1 MNTEIIIAF
10 VGAITT
16 VLGAVLGN
24 IQGRKKSNAE
34 AGLMQIQT
42 LEEIRKFY
50 ETTISSQSTIVLE
63 RDKRINAL
71 EAELAIYKQKVDM
84 LQQVVS
90 KLMNKACI
98 KQEEEE
104 LFDMNEFKHLL
115 NSDKYNTEKI
125 INYEQTY

>member
-34 AGLMQIQT
+34 AGLMQVQT

-98 KQEEEE
+98 KQEEDE

-115 NSDKYNTEKI
+115 NSDKYNTEKK
-125 INYEQTY
+125 

>member
-34 AGLMQIQT
+34 AGLMQVQT

-115 NSDKYNTEKI
+115 NSDKYNTEK
-125 INYEQTY
+125 

>member
-34 AGLMQIQT
+34 AGLMQVQT

-104 LFDMNEFKHLL
+104 ELFDMNEFKHLL
-115 NSDKYNTEKI
+115 NSDKYNSEK
-125 INYEQTY
+125 

>member
-34 AGLMQIQT
+34 AGLMQVQT

-50 ETTISSQSTIVLE
+50 ETTICSQSNIVIE
-63 RDKRINAL
+63 RDKRISAL
-71 EAELAIYKQKVDM
+71 ESELNIYKQKVDM

-90 KLMNKACI
+90 KLMNKAGV
-98 KQEEEE
+98 KQEEDE
-104 LFDMNEFKHLL
+104 LFDMDEFKHLL
-115 NSDKYNTEKI
+115 NSDKYNNEK
-125 INYEQTY
+125 

>member
-16 VLGAVLGN
+16 VLGAILGN

-104 LFDMNEFKHLL
+104 ELFDMNEFKHLL
-115 NSDKYNTEKI
+115 NSDKYNTEK
-125 INYEQTY
+125 

>member
-34 AGLMQIQT
+34 AGLMQVQT

-71 EAELAIYKQKVDM
+71 EAELAVYKQKVDM

-90 KLMNKACI
+90 KLMNRACI
-98 KQEEEE
+98 KQEEEEE

-115 NSDKYNTEKI
+115 NSDKYNTEKK
-125 INYEQTY
+125 

>member
-34 AGLMQIQT
+34 AGLMQVQT

-50 ETTISSQSTIVLE
+50 ETTISSQSNIVIE
-63 RDKRINAL
+63 RDKRISAL
-71 EAELAIYKQKVDM
+71 ESELNIYKQKVDM

-90 KLMNKACI
+90 KLMNKAGV

-115 NSDKYNTEKI
+115 NSDKYNTEK
-125 INYEQTY
+125 

>member
-34 AGLMQIQT
+34 AGLMQVQT

-50 ETTISSQSTIVLE
+50 ETTISSQSNIVIE
-63 RDKRINAL
+63 RDKRISAL
-71 EAELAIYKQKVDM
+71 ESELNIYKQKVDM

-90 KLMNKACI
+90 KLMNKAGV

-115 NSDKYNTEKI
+115 NSDKYNNEK
-125 INYEQTY
+125 

>member
-1 MNTEIIIAF
+1 
-10 VGAITT
+10 
-16 VLGAVLGN
+16 
-24 IQGRKKSNAE
+24 
-34 AGLMQIQT
+34 MQVQT

-115 NSDKYNTEKI
+115 NSDKYNTEK
-125 INYEQTY
+125 

>member
-34 AGLMQIQT
+34 AGLMQVQT

-104 LFDMNEFKHLL
+104 ELFDMNEFKHLL
-115 NSDKYNTEKI
+115 NSDKYNTEKK
-125 INYEQTY
+125 

>member
-71 EAELAIYKQKVDM
+71 EAELAVYKQKVDM

-90 KLMNKACI
+90 KLMNRACI
-98 KQEEEE
+98 KQEEEEE

-115 NSDKYNTEKI
+115 NSDKYNTEK
-125 INYEQTY
+125 

>member
-34 AGLMQIQT
+34 AGLMQVQT

-104 LFDMNEFKHLL
+104 ELFDMNEFKHLL
-115 NSDKYNTEKI
+115 NSDKYNTEK
-125 INYEQTY
+125 

>member
-104 LFDMNEFKHLL
+104 ELFDMNEFKHLL
-115 NSDKYNTEKI
+115 NSDKYNTEK
-125 INYEQTY
+125 